1 MCGVCGIV
9 FSSPII
15 KHQSAGVDIGKKMTD
30 EIRHRGPDSEG
41 IYNGENIFM
50 GMRRLSIIDLNTGD
64 QPIFNEDK
72 SLCIIFNGEIYNYK
86 ELKPI
91 LIQNGHKFNTTSDTE
106 VIIHLYEDLGVKCL
120 DKLRGMFAFAIWDK
134 SEKKLFIA
142 RDRLGIKPIYYSHT
156 PKGFIFASELK
167 SILASQYIEKEI
179 DYTAMSDYLTFLY
192 VPAPRTIFKNIY
204 KLLPGHYLTLKDGK
218 EEIKQYWDV
227 EFKED
232 SPVKGEN
239 EYIDKFIELFEESV
253 KLHLICDVPLGVFLS
268 GGIDSSLVVAMMSRF
283 SNKTIETFTIGYEG
297 KDEYFDERK
306 YSRIVANQ
314 FETNHHEFILKPNI
328 MEIMEDIIIHF
339 DEPFADASAIP
350 NYMIS
355 AETRKYVKVGLSG
368 LGGDELCGGYER
380 YLGCLVAERYQ
391 KLPSFLRNKIV
402 PKLVNRLPDSKK
414 GRHFNERLKRFVNS
428 ANYPFL
434 RRYFGIV
441 ATFNEEEKKE
451 LFVPE
456 VQNLIERQS
465 DKVFYDYGKSTDNLC
480 LINTMSKI
488 DLKTYLV
495 DDLLTLT
502 DRMSMAHSL
511 EARVPFIDHKLVEFF
526 MTIPPSFK
534 IKGFSKK
541 YLLKR
546 AAERLLPREVIY
558 RKKMGFSVPLV
569 NWFRSEI
576 REYVNDILSES
587 RIKQLDYFNPMFIS
601 KIKESHLGSKS
612 NFDEKL
618 WALISFVKWHEK
630 YVDHA

>member
-1 MCGVCGIV
+1 MCGICGIA
-9 FSSPII
+9 SL
-15 KHQSAGVDIGKKMTD
+15 SAVGRHEPSTDHIGRKMTN

-41 IYNGENIFM
+41 LYIDEGIFL

-72 SLCIIFNGEIYNYK
+72 SLCIIFNGEIYNFR
-86 ELKPI
+86 ELKPN
-91 LIQNGHKFNTTSDTE
+91 LIQKGHKFNSTSDTE
-106 VIIHLYEDLGVKCL
+106 VIIHLYEELGEKCL

-134 SEKKLFIA
+134 KEKKLFIA

-156 PKGFIFASELK
+156 PKGFLFASELK
-167 SILASQYIEKEI
+167 SILASQYIKKEI

-192 VPAPRTIFKNIY
+192 VPAPRTIFRNIY
-204 KLLPGHYLTLKDGK
+204 KLLPGHYLTLKDGR
-218 EEIKQYWDV
+218 EEIKQYWDL
-227 EFKED
+227 EFEET
-232 SPVKGEN
+232 SLVKDEN
-239 EYIDKFIELFEESV
+239 EYIEKFLELFEESV
-253 KLHLICDVPLGVFLS
+253 KLHLESDVPLGVFLS
-268 GGIDSSLVVAMMSRF
+268 GGTDSSLVVAMMSRL
-283 SNKTIETFTIGYEG
+283 SNETIETFTVGYEG
-297 KDEYFDERK
+297 RDEYFDERK

-314 FETNHHEFILKPNI
+314 FETNHHEFTLKPNI
-328 MEIMEDIIIHF
+328 QELMEGIVSHF

-350 NYMIS
+350 NYLIS
-355 AETRKYVKVGLSG
+355 AETRKYVKVALSG

-380 YLGCLVAERYQ
+380 YLGCVLAERYQ
-391 KLPSFLRNKIV
+391 KLPSFLRNKIA
-402 PKLVNRLPDSKK
+402 PALVNKLPDSKK
-414 GRHFNERLKRFVNS
+414 GRHFNERLKRFVNC

-434 RRYFGIV
+434 RRYFEIV
-441 ATFNEEEKKE
+441 ATFNEEEKRE

-456 VQNLIERQS
+456 VQNQIERQS
-465 DKVFYDYGKSTDNLC
+465 DMFFYDYSKSTDNLC
-480 LINTMSKI
+480 PINTMSKI

-495 DDLLTLT
+495 DDLLTVT

-526 MTIPPSFK
+526 ATIPPSLK
-534 IKGFSKK
+534 IRGFSKK

-576 REYVNDILSES
+576 REYVNDTLSES
-587 RIKQLDYFNPMFIS
+587 RIEQLDCFNPVFIS
-601 KIKESHLGSKS
+601 KIKESHLGLKS

-630 YVDHA
+630 YVDNA